1 MTLFQLTNHLL
12 VKLWALIPLG
22 VGRQYSIL
30 FIIGQLVLVL
40 PFAIAA
46 AYFAAHPVYRFHFTF
61 LQGYH
66 LVEPY
71 HLNPVVMLLL
81 FGIVTL
87 LIKRWIHNVV
97 LQFNG
102 YLRLA
107 VNTVLHLALL
117 GVNYI
122 FLLPFFVVLKQIVT
136 PFQIFNKVT
145 LAFSNLVFSNQ
156 WLLITYQGSLFE
168 KNLAIEAALTAWPA
182 SHVLALKLR
191 LTALLAVESYQ
202 GATVLLRA
210 FKQAKDALLLTAV
223 AASSS
228 SCYPTGSD
236 ILLWVGGGLLVS
248 SALISVFFFLGF
260 GGSASAATAATAA
273 VQLAASG
280 LSSSGSSS
288 SLVLEPEVLSPV
300 VVAGV
305 AVCTALVVYHP
316 PGTGLVVYDP
326 IYVGESVWNNGIL
339 HGGVDAKELIL
350 HVEEVFAGGR
360 QTLDAYR
367 FTDEVK
373 FYCYKYGVKR
383 LTQRLHNRHVAVQ
396 QLPEAQRVAVM
407 QEELLAAHMDLS
419 TILHNIIFA

>member
-1 MTLFQLTNHLL
+1 MFNFFKLIDDLFA
-12 VKLWALIPLG
+12 KLWALIPLG
-22 VGRQYSIL
+22 VGRQYPIM
-30 FIIGQLVLVL
+30 FIIGQTVLVL
-40 PFAIAA
+40 PFVIAA

-71 HLNPVVMLLL
+71 QVNPVLMLLF

-97 LQFNG
+97 LQFKG
-102 YLRLA
+102 YVSLA

-117 GVNYI
+117 AVNYI

-136 PFQIFNKVT
+136 PFQIFDKVT
-145 LAFSNLVFSNQ
+145 LTFSNLVFSNQ
-156 WLLITYQGSLFE
+156 WLLITYQGTLFE
-168 KNLAIEAALTAWPA
+168 KSVAIEAALTAWPA
-182 SHVLALKLR
+182 SHVIALKLR
-191 LTALLAVESYQ
+191 LTTLLAVDSYHS
-202 GATVLLRA
+202 ATVLLRTVT
-210 FKQAKDALLLTAV
+210 QAKDSLLLTAV
-223 AASSS
+223 IAPSSF
-228 SCYPTGSD
+228 YPTGSD
-236 ILLWVGGGLLVS
+236 ILLWVGSGLLVS

-260 GGSASAATAATAA
+260 GGSASAATAA

-288 SLVLEPEVLSPV
+288 SVVLEPEVLAPA

-305 AVCTALVVYHP
+305 AVCTALVVYQP

-326 IYVGESVWNNGIL
+326 IYAAESVWNNGIL

-360 QTLDAYR
+360 QTLDAFR

-396 QLPEAQRVAVM
+396 QLPEAQRVAIM
-407 QEELLAAHMDLS
+407 QEELLAAHMDLA